1 MIKYPRGDTG
11 TDGVEALG
19 EEGDFIGHTISVR
32 IDHLIDALFMER
44 EILPI
49 NAAIPVVILD
59 AATGATQN
67 ARCHHSL
74 IESLLLERRGEGD
87 VVSNPLHVLA
97 DVQVA
102 HFTAG
107 RGTHID
113 RPFLIDGHSHGVRH
127 IDCPRPLYRGH
138 FRRRK
143 AEGTGKQ
150 GKQRAHHT
158 FFNPPRPGKVP
169 SDRGLQALK
178 YVRYPRFGWVPI

>member
-19 EEGDFIGHTISVR
+19 EEGDLIRHTISVR
-32 IDHLIDALFMER
+32 IDYLIDTLFMER

-49 NAAIPVVILD
+49 NAAISVVILD
-59 AATGATQN
+59 APTGAWQN
-67 ARCHHSL
+67 AGCHHSL
-74 IESLLLERRGEGD
+74 IESLLLERRGEAD

-97 DVQVA
+97 NIEIA
-102 HFTAG
+102 HLAAC
-107 RGTHID
+107 RGTHVD
-113 RPFLIDGHSHGVRH
+113 RPFFIDGHSHGVRH

-169 SDRGLQALK
+169 SDHGLQALK
-178 YVRYPRFGWVPI
+178 YFHYPRFGSVP